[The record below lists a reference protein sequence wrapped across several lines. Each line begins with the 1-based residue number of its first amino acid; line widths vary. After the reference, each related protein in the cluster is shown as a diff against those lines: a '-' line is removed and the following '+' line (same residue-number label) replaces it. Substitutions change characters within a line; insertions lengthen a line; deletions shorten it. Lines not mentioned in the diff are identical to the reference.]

1 MELVHRVRTSR
12 THIRVAIQR
21 FSENLIVSLFFHPFF
36 SPCAF
41 QADVFSPCAFQ
52 ADRTVFEKEI

>member
-41 QADVFSPCAFQ
+41 QAD
-52 ADRTVFEKEI
+52 RTVFEKEI